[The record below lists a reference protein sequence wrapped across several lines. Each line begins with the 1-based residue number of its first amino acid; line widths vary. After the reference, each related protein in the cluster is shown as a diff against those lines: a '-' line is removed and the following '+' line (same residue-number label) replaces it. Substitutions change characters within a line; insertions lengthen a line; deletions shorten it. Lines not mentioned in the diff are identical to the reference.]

1 MNRIRTAIA
10 TAAVLLGV
18 LTGCGGQGAGQA
30 ADPEE
35 PATATVTGSAP
46 PSAAPPAES
55 PAGPP
60 AASPTG
66 PAKEPLGPPTGTDE
80 VKVERSPQE
89 PPLVTGV
96 RYAGHAGY
104 DRVVIDLKGE
114 LTGYTVR
121 WVEQLVQDGSGDPI
135 PVQGGA
141 YLLVALFPAAAH
153 TEAGEVTWE
162 QEPVRQADLTNVQS
176 VVKAGD
182 FEGVVSVGI
191 VLDRKA
197 GFRVLE
203 QSGPARLVIDVAH

>member
-1 MNRIRTAIA
+1 MNRIRTATA

-18 LTGCGGQGAGQA
+18 LTGCGGQGAGRA
-30 ADPEE
+30 AD
-35 PATATVTGSAP
+35 PATATATASAP
-46 PSAAPPAES
+46 SSAAPPAES

-60 AASPTG
+60 AASPSG
-66 PAKEPLGPPTGTDE
+66 PAGEPLGPPTGTDE
-80 VKVERSPQE
+80 VKVERSPEE

-114 LTGYTVR
+114 KTGYTVR

-135 PVQGGA
+135 PVRGGA

-153 TEAGEVTWE
+153 TESGEATWGR
-162 QEPVRQADLTNVQS
+162 EPVRQADLTNVRS

-203 QSGPARLVIDVAH
+203 LSGPPRLVIDVAH